1 MPVAV
6 GDGGRHRGRR
16 SSCATVQAHGPDA
29 VAGLTSA
36 RCTNEDN
43 YLFQKL
49 MRVGIGTNNIDHCAR
64 LCHSSTVTG
73 LVTAFGSGAMT
84 NSIREIRHAD
94 CILITGSN
102 TAESHP
108 VISYEVIRAVKGGAN
123 LIILDPRRVPLTRH
137 ATLYLQAQPG
147 TDIYVFLAMAHVIL
161 REGWADTGVPERSA
175 WRASRPS
182 APAWPSTRPRR
193 PAWRPGVPAEQ
204 IERRPGCMPWA
215 SAPSAPRRSASPRG
229 HSTILYAM
237 GITQRS
243 IGTQL
248 VQMLANLAMLTGQV
262 GKPSTGVNPL
272 RGQSN
277 VQGACDVG
285 GLPEYL
291 PGYQPRGRRRQ
302 APAGGR
308 RPGAWRT
315 CRPGTG
321 LTVVEMMHAA
331 GEGKVR
337 AMYVMGENPMMSD
350 PDLQHVEKSL
360 RNLDFLVVQDIFFNE
375 TAQLAH
381 VILPAAAALEKDGT
395 MTNTERR
402 VQLLR
407 PVVRPPGEARPDW
420 FILAEIGAQ
429 LDRKRGLDREVEF
442 WEFAT
447 PADVMEEIATV
458 TPIYRGVR
466 HHRLRQAGLAWPVPD
481 ARHPGT
487 PTLHL
492 GGFTRGKGQMTV
504 VGAQLPAEQPDAEY
518 PLILST
524 GRTLYH
530 YHSGTMTRRS
540 EGLSWREPRSYAEIN
555 EADADEL
562 GIRDAGPI
570 VILSRRGQVRTQAR
584 VGQRVP
590 QGNRLPVL
598 PLAGGAGQSA
608 DARLRPRPAGQDPGV
623 QGVRRARRGSQARPR
638 LTAVGLPRDGWLCQP
653 SLLFRQDD
661 RRRRQGANWP
671 LCCGRSVWD
680 DSRVGVRDGSKT
692 WTAERP
698 RRTGSSTSKPG
709 RMSAPR

>member
-1 MPVAV
+1 
-6 GDGGRHRGRR
+6 
-16 SSCATVQAHGPDA
+16 
-29 VAGLTSA
+29 
-36 RCTNEDN
+36 
-43 YLFQKL
+43 
-49 MRVGIGTNNIDHCAR
+49 
-64 LCHSSTVTG
+64 
-73 LVTAFGSGAMT
+73 MT
-84 NSIREIRHAD
+84 NSIREIRQAD

-108 VISYEVIRAVKGGAN
+108 VISYEVIRAVKSGAH
-123 LIILDPRRVPLTRH
+123 LIIIDPRRVPLTRH

-161 REGWADTGVPERSA
+161 REGWADAEFLSARVEGFEAFRDSLAEFTPEA
-175 WRASRPS
+175 ACLAS
-182 APAWPSTRPRR
+182 
-193 PAWRPGVPAEQ
+193 GVPAEQ
-204 IERRPGCMPWA
+204 IERAARLYALGERA
-215 SAPSAPRRSASPRG
+215 FGTSAFPEPRG
-229 HSTILYAM
+229 HSSILYAM

-243 IGTQL
+243 IGTTL

-262 GKPSTGVNPL
+262 GKPSSGVNPL

-291 PGYQPRGRRRQ
+291 PGYQRVEDEAKRRQ
-302 APAGGR
+302 VAQ
-308 RPGAWRT
+308 AWGLEDLPST
-315 CRPGTG
+315 NG
-321 LTVVEMMHAA
+321 LTLVEMMHAA

-420 FILAEIGAQ
+420 FILAEIGAH
-429 LDRKRGLDREVEF
+429 LDRKRGLNREVEF

-447 PADVMEEIATV
+447 PSDVMEEIATV

-492 GGFTRGKGQMTV
+492 GAFSRGKGQMTV

-570 VILSRRGQVRTQAR
+570 VIHSRRGQVRTQAR

-590 QGNRLPVL
+590 KGTVFLSFHWRE
-598 PLAGGAGQSA
+598 A
-608 DARLRPRPAGQDPGV
+608 PANMLTHDFGLDPQAKIPEYKV
-623 QGVRRARRGSQARPR
+623 CAVRVEVPRRARS
-638 LTAVGLPRDGWLCQP
+638 
-653 SLLFRQDD
+653 
-661 RRRRQGANWP
+661 
-671 LCCGRSVWD
+671 
-680 DSRVGVRDGSKT
+680 
-692 WTAERP
+692 
-698 RRTGSSTSKPG
+698 
-709 RMSAPR
+709 